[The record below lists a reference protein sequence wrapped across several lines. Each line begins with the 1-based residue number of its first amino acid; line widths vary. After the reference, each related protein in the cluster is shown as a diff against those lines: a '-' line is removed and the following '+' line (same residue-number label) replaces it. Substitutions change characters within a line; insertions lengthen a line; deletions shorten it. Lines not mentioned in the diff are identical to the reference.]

1 MKSDVP
7 VLLII
12 WRRPETLR
20 RVIGALRAV
29 KPTRIFVAGDG
40 PSPSRPR
47 EVEQVAQA
55 RSLIDSMIDW
65 PCKIERFF
73 SETNQGCRRAVEGA
87 IDWFFQNVEE
97 GIILEDDCVPHPDF
111 FAFCGQLLE
120 HYRLDLRVGCI
131 TGNNFQGGQRRGS
144 ESYYFSKYP
153 HCWGWATW
161 RRGWREYSSH
171 LDFWPEWRRSRAWKK
186 CFPIREERRYWSD
199 LFNQSH
205 KGSEDVWDYGW
216 TATLNHKGVLTATPQ
231 VNLVQNVG
239 FGDDSTHFPEGT
251 TPRSIPT
258 QPLGPIVH
266 PMQVMINQE
275 ADEYV
280 FRNLFFR
287 GSAVH
292 GGKMIREAK
301 KIWKFIGGMAKK
313 LRTEF

>member
-20 RVIGALRAV
+20 KVIGALRAV

-111 FAFCGQLLE
+111 FAFCGQLLD
-120 HYRLDLRVGCI
+120 HYRQDLRVGCI
-131 TGNNFQGGQRRGS
+131 TGNNFQGGSGGGARATISPNIPIAGDGPHGDGDGGNTPPALIFGPNGVDPEHGRNVFPS
-144 ESYYFSKYP
+144 E
-153 HCWGWATW
+153 
-161 RRGWREYSSH
+161 
-171 LDFWPEWRRSRAWKK
+171 RSVA
-186 CFPIREERRYWSD
+186 F
-199 LFNQSH
+199 
-205 KGSEDVWDYGW
+205 
-216 TATLNHKGVLTATPQ
+216 
-231 VNLVQNVG
+231 
-239 FGDDSTHFPEGT
+239 
-251 TPRSIPT
+251 
-258 QPLGPIVH
+258 GPICSTKVT
-266 PMQVMINQE
+266 
-275 ADEYV
+275 
-280 FRNLFFR
+280 R
-287 GSAVH
+287 GRKTF
-292 GGKMIREAK
+292 GITDGQPPLTTKG
-301 KIWKFIGGMAKK
+301 F
-313 LRTEF
+313 